1 MGMVKATSMRS
12 RMDIRNMP
20 DNGEKAIL
28 VTKWQR
34 SWLNCGL
41 PVRELDVQPKIFL
54 NQVLVP
60 TDSGRKNEKT
70 DIH

>member
-34 SWLNCGL
+34 SWLNCEGASEGAGCL
-41 PVRELDVQPKIFL
+41 AKDISK
-54 NQVLVP
+54 P
-60 TDSGRKNEKT
+60 TIGSY
-70 DIH
+70 